1 VGRLRYGE
9 QIVECLESTDGQ
21 NASVS
26 GPAEAQLW
34 QRSHSL
40 ALGVYRITREVPAT
54 DHFKLVSRLRKAAVA
69 MAAFIDQG
77 AKRQAR
83 REQICFLD
91 RAEDAL
97 AEMHCLVILGRH
109 LGYLTGTEPEV
120 VLGRMA
126 EITRLLQALRAPD
139 IRGRP

>member
-1 VGRLRYGE
+1 VD
-9 QIVECLESTDGQ
+9 CLETPDGHDG
-21 NASVS
+21 AVS
-26 GPAEAQLW
+26 GLAQSQLW

-40 ALGVYRITREVPAT
+40 ALEVYRITREVPAT

-69 MAAFIDQG
+69 VAACIDQG

-83 REQICFLD
+83 REQVCFLD
-91 RAEDAL
+91 RAEDVL

-139 IRGRP
+139 TRGHA